1 MVSPVEAL
9 CGQITVWRMRGRE
22 RVQRRRRQMIK
33 LHTKYLSFV
42 RQGMQSRAHTGHV
55 EGDKVPSEVAW
66 V

>member
-1 MVSPVEAL
+1 
-9 CGQITVWRMRGRE
+9 
-22 RVQRRRRQMIK
+22 MIK

>member
-1 MVSPVEAL
+1 
-9 CGQITVWRMRGRE
+9 
-22 RVQRRRRQMIK
+22 MIK

-42 RQGMQSRAHTGHV
+42 RQGMQLRAHAGHV